1 MPVSQGN
8 ITNYTVMKTRIHFLG
23 AAGTVTGSKLLLET
37 PGFNILIDCGLFQGL
52 KELRELNWQPL
63 PFPAERID
71 LVLLTHGH
79 LDHTGYLPRLVSEG
93 YKGSILGTAPTLGLA
108 AIILRDSGKIQEEDA
123 ERANEEGFSIHSPAL
138 PLYGVREAEL
148 AISRFKSVEPGL
160 WMDLSPGIRA
170 RFQLNGHIIGSC
182 FVELEVDGSRLVFS
196 GDVGRSRDPLLPP
209 PHQPLQAD
217 YLFLESTYGHRLHQK
232 EDPEAVLTEAVNKC
246 IHKQGNLIIPSFA
259 VERMQTLVYL
269 LWKLMKRNS
278 IPRIP
283 VVIDSPM
290 GNEVF
295 RIFSEFPQW
304 HLLPPQELEA
314 MRRQFITVTSYAET
328 WKTIDDPRTKII
340 IAGSG
345 MITGGRVL
353 TYLRYLIDKPQ
364 TTVLL
369 SGYQAEGTRG
379 RQLQEGASEIKIF
392 GKYLP
397 VAAEILSLQS
407 LSAHADQQELLE
419 WLGEINSIPKQ
430 VFLIHGEPTA
440 ADALRV
446 KIKDHYQWP
455 AYIPHLNEVQ
465 DLEISADN

>member
-1 MPVSQGN
+1 
-8 ITNYTVMKTRIHFLG
+8 MKTKIHFLG

-37 PGFNILIDCGLFQGL
+37 PGYNILIDCGLFQGL

-63 PFPAERID
+63 AFRAEKID

-79 LDHTGYLPRLVSEG
+79 LDHTGYLPRLVAEG
-93 YKGSILGTAPTLGLA
+93 YKGKILGTAPTLGVA
-108 AIILRDSGKIQEEDA
+108 AVILRDSARIQEEDA
-123 ERANEEGFSIHSPAL
+123 DRANEEGFSIHSPAL
-138 PLYGVREAEL
+138 PLYGQMEAEE
-148 AISRFKSVEPGL
+148 AIGRFQSVEPGL
-160 WMDLSPGIRA
+160 WVELAPGIRA

-182 FVELEVDGSRLVFS
+182 FIELEVEGCLLVFS

-209 PHQPLQAD
+209 PHQPLEAD
-217 YLFLESTYGHRLHQK
+217 YLILESTYGNRLHQK
-232 EDPEAVLTEAVNKC
+232 EDPEEMLIEAVNKC
-246 IHKQGNLIIPSFA
+246 IHKQGNLIIPCFA
-259 VERMQTLVYL
+259 VERMQTLMYL
-269 LWKLMKRNS
+269 LWKLIKKNK

-290 GNEVF
+290 GNEVL

-304 HLLPPQELEA
+304 HLLPPQELES
-314 MRRQFITVTSYAET
+314 MRKQFFTVSSYAET

-353 TYLRYLIDKPQ
+353 TYLRYFIEKPQ

-369 SGYQAEGTRG
+369 TGFQAEGTRG

-397 VAAEILSLQS
+397 VNAEILSLQS
-407 LSAHADQQELLE
+407 ISAHADQQELLD
-419 WLGEINSIPKQ
+419 WMTEITNIPQQ

-446 KIKDHYQWP
+446 KIKDTYHWP
-455 AYIPHLNEVQ
+455 VHIPHLNEIHE
-465 DLEISADN
+465 LELSAEKLNR